1 MNTTFHDYL
10 ERLKAAG
17 VNYDEIEFKWRYSCG
32 RCQFTEINY
41 EDQKWRYTE
50 SGAFEDLN
58 PVYLPTSDFHELE
71 VRLLCRSSPLFPR
84 PPCMEIY
91 WL

>member
-1 MNTTFHDYL
+1 MSITLHDYL
-10 ERLKAAG
+10 ERMKAAG
-17 VNYDEIEFKWRYSCG
+17 VNYDEIEFKWAGSHT
-32 RCQFTEINY
+32 RCQFMEINY

-50 SGAFEDLN
+50 SDAFEDLN
-58 PVYLPTSDFHELE
+58 PMYWPTSDFHELE
-71 VRLLCRSSPLFPR
+71 VRLLCRHSQLFPR